1 MMGQR
6 WEAIV
11 DLIRL
16 DRPYGTLLLL
26 LPVLWSLMIA
36 SEGLP
41 TLTLILIFSSGA
53 FLMRSA
59 GCVMND
65 LADRDLDR
73 RVSRT
78 KERPLPSRR
87 MTTGEALVVLGILL
101 TLAALLL
108 FFLDPLTRWLSLGGL
123 AVAGLYPFT
132 KRYIHLPQLIMGIA
146 FGWGALMAWTAV
158 RHTLELP
165 ALLTFAATLFWAT
178 GYDTI
183 YALLDRDD
191 DIKVGIK
198 STAIL
203 FGRYTWIALAAL
215 FGLASFFLLL
225 LGLRT
230 ERASIYYFTLV
241 LITLSFGYQVFKVR
255 GNPDKPMTF
264 SLFKSH
270 VGIGVLVLA
279 GIALD
284 FWTQRWTGG
293 IP

>member
-1 MMGQR
+1 
-6 WEAIV
+6 
-11 DLIRL
+11 
-16 DRPYGTLLLL
+16 
-26 LPVLWSLMIA
+26 
-36 SEGLP
+36 
-41 TLTLILIFSSGA
+41 
-53 FLMRSA
+53 
-59 GCVMND
+59 MND
-65 LADRDLDR
+65 LADRELDCW
-73 RVSRT
+73 VSRT
-78 KERPLPSRR
+78 KKRPLPSKRI
-87 MTTGEALVVLGILL
+87 TTGGALVVLGILL

-108 FFLDPLTRWLSLGGL
+108 LFLDPFTRWLSLGGL
-123 AVAGLYPFT
+123 AIAILYPFT
-132 KRYIHLPQLIMGIA
+132 KRYIHFPQLVMGIA

-165 ALLTFAATLFWAT
+165 ALLIFAATLFWAT

-203 FGRYTWIALAAL
+203 FKRYTWIALAAL
-215 FGLASFFLLL
+215 FGLASLFLLL

-230 ERASIYYFTLV
+230 ERTSIYYFTLV

-255 GNPDKPMTF
+255 GNPDEPMTF

-270 VGIGVLVLA
+270 VGIGMLVLT
-279 GIALD
+279 GILLD
-284 FWTQRWTGG
+284 FWRQRWMEG